1 MAPAQLV
8 GQHETERL
16 EARGLKETKASITNK
31 LSRRTLAATFLVA
44 TLAALGLEGVRLED
58 L

>member
-1 MAPAQLV
+1 V